1 MHIHRIDIISILV
14 LNKESIVF
22 SILFDEVVLLTEDMI
37 VGINVGINID
47 ILDVFISS
55 KFMVLGLL
63 IQLVQDEVLRQLTIT
78 SIAESLSPIL
88 RTDSVHR
95 QTHASK
101 DCCDLLRV
109 HTNNS
114 YKEAGLALAVDEDLV
129 DVLIL
134 LINLLKVVGRDEFSL
149 RQLEG

>member
-37 VGINVGINID
+37 VVINVGINID
-47 ILDVFISS
+47 ILDVLISS

-88 RTDSVHR
+88 RADILHR
-95 QTHASK
+95 QPHASE
-101 DCCDLLRV
+101 DCRDLLRV

-114 YKEAGLALAVDEDLV
+114 HKEAGLALAVDEDLV